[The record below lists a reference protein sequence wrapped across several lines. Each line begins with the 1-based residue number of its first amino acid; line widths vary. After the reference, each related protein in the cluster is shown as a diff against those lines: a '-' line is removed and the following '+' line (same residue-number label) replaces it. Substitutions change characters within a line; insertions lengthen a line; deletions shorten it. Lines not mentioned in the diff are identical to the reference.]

1 MKVKKVLWCIDNIGI
16 ASHHIVTL
24 NFDIEIAQM
33 QVSRDRTLW
42 TLYTHLEIYGI
53 YQKQNTLVQWSHRSL
68 SLMFEYVV
76 LTSISQK

>member
-24 NFDIEIAQM
+24 NFDTEIAQM

-42 TLYTHLEIYGI
+42 ILYTHLEIYGI

>member
-42 TLYTHLEIYGI
+42 ILYTHLEIYGI